1 MKYRIMVMDG
11 DEYLV
16 IRPYLTEW
24 GNILGIVVICVTN
37 MHNEHRSGS

>member
-37 MHNEHRSGS
+37 MLDEHRSES